1 MSSHTPVRPRTRPE
15 RRRRSTA
22 VAATAVL
29 LSSALAACGGDSG
42 AASDGDTIKFGF
54 LAEQSGSYEE
64 FGRAAKAAADY
75 AVEQINAD
83 GGLDVDGTKKKV
95 ELVVRNT
102 RSEPAEGSALATE
115 LIAQD
120 GVRYMF
126 GATGLVAPAVFPVT
140 DASEVLFFQ
149 ASSAATAQ
157 IADTDFMYGTLPN
170 TALRVRITMGAIKED
185 WPDAE
190 TVAFLGTDEPTANA
204 VKASLEEA
212 AAEVGLE
219 VVAAESVPGGSTD
232 FSGTL
237 ARIKSR
243 QPDVLLHVADN
254 TNSQATVIRQNEQIE
269 AAPRIMAYAVGC
281 DTAVNAGVENDYAA
295 NPLVG
300 ADLSKPSNDKAQAL
314 ADHLEKALD
323 GDMTYSYAAMW
334 QYDYFGV
341 LAAAIEE
348 AGTADDIEAVQA
360 ALAETQYDG
369 ASGEISIADDR
380 TAVFGFDICKVV
392 DGQVEVEHVEPG
404 AGS

>member
-1 MSSHTPVRPRTRPE
+1 MSSQTPFDSRTRNIRA
-15 RRRRSTA
+15 RRVLALAAST
-22 VAATAVL
+22 VL
-29 LSSALAACGGDSG
+29 LSSALAACGSG
-42 AASDGDTIKFGF
+42 GGSSSDGDTVKFGF
-54 LAEQSGSYEE
+54 LAEQSGTYEE

-115 LIAQD
+115 LIAQE
-120 GVRYMF
+120 GVRFMF

-140 DASEVLFFQ
+140 DASEVLFFE
-149 ASSAATAQ
+149 ASSAATAK
-157 IADTDFMYGTLPN
+157 IDDTKYMYATLPN
-170 TALRVRITMGAIKED
+170 TALRVRITMGAIKEN
-185 WPDAE
+185 WPDAT

-204 VKASLEEA
+204 VKDALDEA

-219 VVAAESVPGGSTD
+219 VVAVESVPGGTTD

-243 QPDVLLHVADN
+243 KPDVLLHVADN
-254 TNSQATVIRQNEQIE
+254 TNSQATVIRQNNQIE
-269 AAPRIMAYAVGC
+269 AASRVMAYAVGC
-281 DTAVNAGVENDYAA
+281 DTAVKAGVKNDYAA

-300 ADLSKPSNDKAQAL
+300 ADLSKPSNDKAKAL
-314 ADHLEKALD
+314 ASHLEKALK

-348 AGTADDIEAVQA
+348 AGTSEDVA
-360 ALAETQYDG
+360 AIQKALSETQYDG
-369 ASGEISIADDR
+369 ASGQITVADDR
-380 TAVFGFDICKVV
+380 TAVFGFDICHVV
-392 DGQVEVEHVEPG
+392 DGQVEVDHVEPD